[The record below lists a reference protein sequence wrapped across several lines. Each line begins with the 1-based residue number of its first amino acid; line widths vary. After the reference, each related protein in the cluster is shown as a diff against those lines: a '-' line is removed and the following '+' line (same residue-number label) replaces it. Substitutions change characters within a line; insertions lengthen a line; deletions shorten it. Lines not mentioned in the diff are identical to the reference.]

1 MNKLKKILIL
11 SPFFYP
17 EPISTGKFNTDFAK
31 KLQEEGH
38 QVTVLCSHPFYT
50 EWKTKFSSETLE
62 DIKIVRGGEKIKYSK
77 KVSLRRLVLELWY
90 AYFIL
95 KNIKKYQKHIDIIIP
110 IFPPSLAFCLASFFI
125 KKEVKKIGIIHD
137 LQIIY
142 SLQKKGFFSNLISF
156 FIKKVEKFCF
166 KSCDKLIFLSDEMKN
181 EAVNIYKIRKE
192 KCEVQYPFTSINDIS
207 ISDNLKNILPKNQHN
222 IVYSGALGEKQNPHE
237 LLKVFAFISKN
248 TPNTVCYFFSQGP
261 IFEELKKI
269 NNNKKIHFYPLVK
282 KEDIQELYSR
292 SSIQIVP
299 QLPNTSNGSLP
310 SKIPN
315 ILVSGTK
322 VLVITDKNSEL
333 ELLFKKYN
341 LQKVITSWDKRVIE
355 LSIRELLD
363 QKIDLNT
370 QKTIAQKLF
379 NINSLIGK
387 VIS

>member
-38 QVTVLCSHPFYT
+38 QVTVLCSHPFYP
-50 EWKTKFSSETLE
+50 EWKAKFSSETLE
-62 DIKIVRGGEKIKYSK
+62 NIKIVRGGEKIKYSK
-77 KVSLRRLVLELWY
+77 KVSLRRLFLELWY

-95 KNIKKYQKHIDIIIP
+95 KNFKKYQKHIDIIIP
-110 IFPPSLAFCLASFFI
+110 IFPPSLAFYFASFFI

-166 KSCDKLIFLSDEMKN
+166 KSCDKLIFLSDEMKK
-181 EAVNIYKIRKE
+181 EAVNIYSIRKE

-237 LLKVFAFISKN
+237 LLKIFAFISKN
-248 TPNTVCYFFSQGP
+248 IPNIVCYFFSQGP

-363 QKIDLNT
+363 QKIDLNI
-370 QKTIAQKLF
+370 QKSIAQKLF

>member
-1 MNKLKKILIL
+1 VNKLKKILIL

-38 QVTVLCSHPFYT
+38 QVTVLCSHPFYP

>member
-38 QVTVLCSHPFYT
+38 QVTVLCSHPFYP

-166 KSCDKLIFLSDEMKN
+166 KSCDKLIFLSDEMKK
-181 EAVNIYKIRKE
+181 EAVNIYSIRKE

>member
-1 MNKLKKILIL
+1 VNKLKKILIL

-38 QVTVLCSHPFYT
+38 QVTVLCSHPFYP

-142 SLQKKGFFSNLISF
+142 SLQKKGIFSNLISF

>member
-1 MNKLKKILIL
+1 VNKLKKILIL

-38 QVTVLCSHPFYT
+38 QVTVLCSHPFYP

-181 EAVNIYKIRKE
+181 EAVNIYSIRKE

>member
-1 MNKLKKILIL
+1 VNKLKKILIL

-38 QVTVLCSHPFYT
+38 QVTVLCSHPFYP

-166 KSCDKLIFLSDEMKN
+166 KSCDKLIFLSDEMKK
-181 EAVNIYKIRKE
+181 EAVNIYSIRKE

>member
-1 MNKLKKILIL
+1 MVCLL
-11 SPFFYP
+11 
-17 EPISTGKFNTDFAK
+17 
-31 KLQEEGH
+31 
-38 QVTVLCSHPFYT
+38 
-50 EWKTKFSSETLE
+50 
-62 DIKIVRGGEKIKYSK
+62 
-77 KVSLRRLVLELWY
+77 
-90 AYFIL
+90 YF
-95 KNIKKYQKHIDIIIP
+95 KKYQKHIDIIIP
-110 IFPPSLAFCLASFFI
+110 IFPPSLAFYFASFFI

-166 KSCDKLIFLSDEMKN
+166 KSCDKLIFLSDEMKK
-181 EAVNIYKIRKE
+181 EAVNIYSIRKE

-237 LLKVFAFISKN
+237 LLKIFAFISKN
-248 TPNTVCYFFSQGP
+248 IPNIVCYFFSQGP

-370 QKTIAQKLF
+370 QKSIAQKLF

>member
-1 MNKLKKILIL
+1 VNKLKKILIL

-38 QVTVLCSHPFYT
+38 QVTVLCSHPFYP

-62 DIKIVRGGEKIKYSK
+62 NIKIVRGGEKIKYSK

-110 IFPPSLAFCLASFFI
+110 IFPPSLAFYFASFFI

-166 KSCDKLIFLSDEMKN
+166 KSCDKLIFLSDEMKK
-181 EAVNIYKIRKE
+181 EAVNIYSIRKE

-237 LLKVFAFISKN
+237 LLKVFAFILKN
-248 TPNTVCYFFSQGP
+248 IPNTVCYFFSQGP

-341 LQKVITSWDKRVIE
+341 LQKVITSWDKHVIE

-370 QKTIAQKLF
+370 QKSIAQKLF

>member
-1 MNKLKKILIL
+1 VNKLKKILIL

-38 QVTVLCSHPFYT
+38 QVTVLCSHPFYP

-142 SLQKKGFFSNLISF
+142 SLQKKGIFSNLISF

-166 KSCDKLIFLSDEMKN
+166 KSCDKLIFLSDEMKK
-181 EAVNIYKIRKE
+181 EAVNIYSIRKE

>member
-1 MNKLKKILIL
+1 
-11 SPFFYP
+11 
-17 EPISTGKFNTDFAK
+17 
-31 KLQEEGH
+31 
-38 QVTVLCSHPFYT
+38 
-50 EWKTKFSSETLE
+50 
-62 DIKIVRGGEKIKYSK
+62 
-77 KVSLRRLVLELWY
+77 
-90 AYFIL
+90 
-95 KNIKKYQKHIDIIIP
+95 
-110 IFPPSLAFCLASFFI
+110 
-125 KKEVKKIGIIHD
+125 
-137 LQIIY
+137 
-142 SLQKKGFFSNLISF
+142 
-156 FIKKVEKFCF
+156 
-166 KSCDKLIFLSDEMKN
+166 
-181 EAVNIYKIRKE
+181 
-192 KCEVQYPFTSINDIS
+192 
-207 ISDNLKNILPKNQHN
+207 
-222 IVYSGALGEKQNPHE
+222 
-237 LLKVFAFISKN
+237 
-248 TPNTVCYFFSQGP
+248 
-261 IFEELKKI
+261 
-269 NNNKKIHFYPLVK
+269 LVK

>member
-1 MNKLKKILIL
+1 VNKLKKILIL

-38 QVTVLCSHPFYT
+38 QVTVLCSHPFYP

-62 DIKIVRGGEKIKYSK
+62 NIKIVRGGEKIKYSK

-110 IFPPSLAFCLASFFI
+110 IFPPSLAFCFASFFI

-166 KSCDKLIFLSDEMKN
+166 KSCDKLIFLSDEMKK
-181 EAVNIYKIRKE
+181 EAVNIYSIRKE

-237 LLKVFAFISKN
+237 LLKIFAFISKN
-248 TPNTVCYFFSQGP
+248 IPNIVCYFFSQGP

-363 QKIDLNT
+363 QKIDLNI
-370 QKTIAQKLF
+370 QKSIAQKLF

>member
-38 QVTVLCSHPFYT
+38 QVTVLCSHPFYPG
-50 EWKTKFSSETLE
+50 WKTKFSSETLKG
-62 DIKIVRGGEKIKYSK
+62 INIIRGGEKIKYSK
-77 KVSLRRLVLELWY
+77 KAPLRRLVLELWY

-95 KNIKKYQKHIDIIIP
+95 KNIKKYQNNIDIIIP
-110 IFPPSLAFCLASFFI
+110 IFPPSLAFYFASFFI

-142 SLQKKGFFSNLISF
+142 SLQKKGFFSSLISF

-166 KSCDKLIFLSDEMKN
+166 KNCDKLIFLSDEMKN
-181 EAVNIYKIRKE
+181 EAVNIYKIRNE
-192 KCEVQYPFTSINDIS
+192 KCEVQYPFTSINDIP
-207 ISDNLKNILPKNQHN
+207 ISDNLKNILPKNQYN

-237 LLKVFAFISKN
+237 LLKVFTFISKN
-248 TPNTVCYFFSQGP
+248 ISNTVCYFFSQGP
-261 IFEELKKI
+261 IFEKLKKL

-282 KEDIQELYSR
+282 KEDIQELYTR

-299 QLPNTSNGSLP
+299 QLPNTSKGSLP

-341 LQKVITSWDKRVIE
+341 LQKVITTWDKQVIE
-355 LSIRELLD
+355 FSIRELLD
-363 QKIDLNT
+363 QKIDLNN
-370 QKTIAQKLF
+370 QKSIAQKLF

>member
-1 MNKLKKILIL
+1 M
-11 SPFFYP
+11 
-17 EPISTGKFNTDFAK
+17 
-31 KLQEEGH
+31 
-38 QVTVLCSHPFYT
+38 
-50 EWKTKFSSETLE
+50 
-62 DIKIVRGGEKIKYSK
+62 
-77 KVSLRRLVLELWY
+77 
-90 AYFIL
+90 
-95 KNIKKYQKHIDIIIP
+95 
-110 IFPPSLAFCLASFFI
+110 
-125 KKEVKKIGIIHD
+125 
-137 LQIIY
+137 
-142 SLQKKGFFSNLISF
+142 
-156 FIKKVEKFCF
+156 
-166 KSCDKLIFLSDEMKN
+166 
-181 EAVNIYKIRKE
+181 
-192 KCEVQYPFTSINDIS
+192 
-207 ISDNLKNILPKNQHN
+207 
-222 IVYSGALGEKQNPHE
+222 GEKQNPHE

>member
-38 QVTVLCSHPFYT
+38 QVTVLCSHPFYP

-142 SLQKKGFFSNLISF
+142 SLQKKGIFSNLISF

-166 KSCDKLIFLSDEMKN
+166 KSCDKLIFLSDEMKK
-181 EAVNIYKIRKE
+181 EAVNIYSIRKE